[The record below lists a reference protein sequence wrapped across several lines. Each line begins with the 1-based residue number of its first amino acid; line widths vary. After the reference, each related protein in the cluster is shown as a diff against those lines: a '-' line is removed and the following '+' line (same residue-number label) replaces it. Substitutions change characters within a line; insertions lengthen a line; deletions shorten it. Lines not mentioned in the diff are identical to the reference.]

1 MGSNTRSISHSNT
14 DSSTLT
20 FALLGAEAA
29 ALLGAGGGALV
40 QGHGLGEALAA
51 GDLAVHVIGQ
61 IPQQTHAVLH
71 QLQERRG
78 ERRGYHGP

>member
-1 MGSNTRSISHSNT
+1 MTFGKQHPQYFTQQHS
-14 DSSTLT
+14 DSLTLT

-40 QGHGLGEALAA
+40 QGRGLGEALAA
-51 GDLAVHVIGQ
+51 GDLAVDVIGQ

-71 QLQERRG
+71 QLPERRG
-78 ERRGYHGP
+78 EG